1 MVADV
6 CKSHANRALKP
17 SARALL
23 MLWLEC
29 GSGVPDG
36 VLSLGP
42 GEPCTSVCGGGHGTE
57 DGTGADGG
65 AAPRDQSSPSC
76 CHSGLPSPVTSYP
89 KEPAEW
95 PEMRADHDG
104 GSRSRD
110 QGGAAGGTGRSLSG
124 SPSPSRI
131 APGKPQSFIPP
142 APVFPAPAPARS
154 RGCPALFFCLLS
166 VRVFAPLPSF
176 LCPSSMNELTEP
188 ALEGDE

>member
-1 MVADV
+1 MEV
-6 CKSHANRALKP
+6 
-17 SARALL
+17 
-23 MLWLEC
+23 
-29 GSGVPDG
+29 GSPDG

-42 GEPCTSVCGGGHGTE
+42 GEPCTPVCGGGDGTE

-65 AAPRDQSSPSC
+65 AAPRGQSSPFC
-76 CHSGLPSPVTSYP
+76 CHSGLPSPVTSFP

-131 APGKPQSFIPP
+131 PPRQAPELHSP
-142 APVFPAPAPARS
+142 APVFPAPAPTPKQGAAQP
-154 RGCPALFFCLLS
+154 CLFCLLS
-166 VRVFAPLPSF
+166 VRVFASLPSF

>member
-142 APVFPAPAPARS
+142 PLSSPPRLPPEAGAAQP
-154 RGCPALFFCLLS
+154 CFFVCFLYVCLL
-166 VRVFAPLPSF
+166 PS
-176 LCPSSMNELTEP
+176 PASSARP
-188 ALEGDE
+188 P